1 MLEEIGGLRGF
12 ISGVFQNVKD
22 WWIGLTIGEKQ
33 FTVAAFALTTCF
45 IAGGLVLEGFL
56 VGALTNAFFWYG
68 FWGPGLISFMQ
79 KAGWMIDAAVTVGVM
94 FIGGTHAMIAGVFI
108 AGIFSAC
115 RRILVPAIPK
125 VKKVKA
131 AATEVA
137 ADVINVVTGP
147 EPVAALA

>member
-12 ISGVFQNVKD
+12 ITGVFQNVKS
-22 WWIGLTIGEKQ
+22 WWADLTIGEKQ

-68 FWGPGLISFMQ
+68 FWGPGLVSFMQ
-79 KAGWMIDAAVTVGVM
+79 KAGWIIDAAVTVGVM
-94 FIGGTHAMIAGVFI
+94 FIGGAHAMIAGVFI

-115 RRILVPAIPK
+115 RRILVPR
-125 VKKVKA
+125 VEKVKA
-131 AATEVA
+131 VA
-137 ADVINVVTGP
+137 ANVAANVKNVVAGP
-147 EPVAALA
+147 EPTPALV